1 MLTAYRKEE
10 GMADNDVHDLTGRAA
25 LITGASRGIGRA
37 IAEELA
43 AHGCAVALAAR
54 TPDAVQQ
61 AADSINQAGGRA
73 VAFAADVTEAGA
85 AERLVAETVAALGR
99 LDILVN
105 NAGGNS
111 FSVPVS
117 SMRLS
122 GWSKTM
128 VLNVESTVALIQQAL
143 PHLAESEHGAIVNV
157 GSVAGLRGAP
167 LMSHYGAAKAAIASL
182 TRSVAIEAA
191 HQGVRVNSLVPG
203 WIETDLTDFM
213 RQDEGVEA
221 SVLSR
226 VPMGRWGRSEEIA
239 QAALFLASDASSF
252 MTGQELIVDGGL
264 SAMP

>member
-1 MLTAYRKEE
+1 MGEQ
-10 GMADNDVHDLTGRAA
+10 DPQDLTGRSA
-25 LITGASRGIGRA
+25 LVTGASRGIGRA

-54 TPDAVQQ
+54 TPDTVQQ
-61 AADSINQAGGRA
+61 AADGINAAGGRA
-73 VAFAADVTEAGA
+73 VAFAADVTDEGA
-85 AERLVAETVAALGR
+85 AERLVAETVAAFGG

-111 FSVPVS
+111 FSVPVA

-128 VLNVESTVALIQQAL
+128 TLNVEATVALIQQAL
-143 PHLAESEHGAIVNV
+143 PHLAASQHGAIVNV

-167 LMSHYGAAKAAIASL
+167 MMSHYGAAKAAISSL
-182 TRSVAIEAA
+182 TKSVALEAA

-203 WIETDLTDFM
+203 WIETDLTDFL
-213 RQDEGVEA
+213 RVDEGTEA

-239 QAALFLASDASSF
+239 HAALFLASDASSF
-252 MTGQELIVDGGL
+252 MTGQELVVDGGL

>member
-1 MLTAYRKEE
+1 
-10 GMADNDVHDLTGRAA
+10 MAEQDLKDRVA

-37 IAEELA
+37 IAEEYA
-43 AHGCAVALAAR
+43 ARGCAVALAAR
-54 TPDAVQQ
+54 TRDAIQQ
-61 AADSINQAGGRA
+61 VADGINAGGGRA
-73 VAFAADVTEAGA
+73 VAFAADVTDEEA
-85 AERLVAETVAALGR
+85 AERLVTETVAALGG

-111 FSVPVS
+111 FSVPVA
-117 SMRLS
+117 SMRMS

-128 VLNVESTVALIQQAL
+128 GLNVEATVRLIQQAL
-143 PHLAESEHGAIVNV
+143 PHLVESGHGVVINV

-182 TRSVAIEAA
+182 TRSLAVEVAY
-191 HQGVRVNSLVPG
+191 QGVRVNALVPG
-203 WIETDLTDFM
+203 WIETDLTDFL
-213 RQDEGVEA
+213 RGDDATEQ

-226 VPMGRWGRSEEIA
+226 VPMARWGRSEEIA
-239 QAALFLASDASSF
+239 QAAAFLASDASSF

>member
-1 MLTAYRKEE
+1 MSET
-10 GMADNDVHDLTGRAA
+10 DIHDLTGRAA

-43 AHGCAVALAAR
+43 GHGCAVALAAR

-61 AADSINQAGGRA
+61 AADAINQTGGRA
-73 VAFAADVTEAGA
+73 IAFAADVTGEGA
-85 AERLVAETVAALGR
+85 AERLVSETVAAFGR

-111 FSVPVS
+111 FSVPVA

-128 VLNVESTVALIQQAL
+128 TLNVESTVALIQQAL
-143 PHLAESEHGAIVNV
+143 PHLAQSEHGSIINV

-167 LMSHYGAAKAAIASL
+167 MMSHYGAAKAAIASL

-191 HQGVRVNSLVPG
+191 YQGVRVNSLVPG
-203 WIETDLTDFM
+203 WIDTDLTDFL
-213 RQDEGVEA
+213 RTDEGTEA

-239 QAALFLASDASSF
+239 HAALFLASDASSF
-252 MTGQELIVDGGL
+252 MTGQELVVDGGL

>member
-1 MLTAYRKEE
+1 MDAQ
-10 GMADNDVHDLTGRAA
+10 DLTGRVA

-37 IAEELA
+37 IAEEFA
-43 AHGCAVALAAR
+43 AHGCSVVLAAR

-61 AADSINQAGGRA
+61 AADAINARGGRA
-73 VAFAADVTEAGA
+73 IAFAADVTDEAS
-85 AERLVAETVAALGR
+85 AERLVSETIAAFGR

-111 FSVPVS
+111 FSVPVA
-117 SMRLS
+117 SMRTS

-128 VLNVESTVALIQQAL
+128 ALNVDSTVRLIQQAL
-143 PHLAESEHGAIVNV
+143 PHLAESGHGSIVNV

-167 LMSHYGAAKAAIASL
+167 LMSHYGAAKAALASL
-182 TRSVAIEAA
+182 TRSLAVEVAY
-191 HQGVRVNSLVPG
+191 QG
-203 WIETDLTDFM
+203 WIETDLTEFL
-213 RQDEGVEA
+213 RGDEGTES

-226 VPMGRWGRSEEIA
+226 VPMARWGRSEEIA

-252 MTGQELIVDGGL
+252 MTGQDLVVDGGL

>member
-1 MLTAYRKEE
+1 MDAQ
-10 GMADNDVHDLTGRAA
+10 DLTGRVA

-37 IAEELA
+37 IAEEFA

-54 TPDAVQQ
+54 TPDAIQQ
-61 AADSINQAGGRA
+61 VADAINAGGGRA
-73 VAFAADVTEAGA
+73 VAFAADVTDEQA
-85 AERLVAETVAALGR
+85 AERLVAETVAALGG

-111 FSVPVS
+111 FSIPVA

-128 VLNVESTVALIQQAL
+128 ALNVDATVRLIQQAL
-143 PHLAESEHGAIVNV
+143 PHLASSDHGAIINV

-182 TRSVAIEAA
+182 TRSLSVEVA
-191 HQGVRVNSLVPG
+191 HQGIRVNSLVPG
-203 WIETDLTDFM
+203 WIDTDLTSFLRD
-213 RQDEGVEA
+213 DANTES
-221 SVLSR
+221 SVLAR